1 MTAARAPILDLI
13 AHSPEQTRA
22 IAGQL
27 ARHLEPGQVVL
38 LSGSLG
44 AGKTTFVQG
53 LARALQA
60 GDLVQSPTFTI
71 VVQHEGILRDGRPVR
86 IYHMDL
92 YRMTGS
98 GDLDSIG
105 IDDYLNDPD
114 GIVVIEWPDRAPGWL
129 PAEYILVTM
138 EMVADTKRAIR
149 ISPSASPSA
158 TRERQAIERTRREVG
173 SGAG

>member
-1 MTAARAPILDLI
+1 
-13 AHSPEQTRA
+13 
-22 IAGQL
+22 
-27 ARHLEPGQVVL
+27 
-38 LSGSLG
+38 
-44 AGKTTFVQG
+44 
-53 LARALQA
+53 
-60 GDLVQSPTFTI
+60 
-71 VVQHEGILRDGRPVR
+71 
-86 IYHMDL
+86 MDL